1 MILRPLY
8 TAYKET
14 LSKNAIHYYY
24 SIKSSTSVIYTT
36 PKMHIKSYIFERIY
50 IIPLID
56 LSFYTSDI
64 TLYMLLLH
72 MCIQTYIFFLD
83 FVLYEMKIV

>member
-1 MILRPLY
+1 
-8 TAYKET
+8 
-14 LSKNAIHYYY
+14 
-24 SIKSSTSVIYTT
+24 
-36 PKMHIKSYIFERIY
+36 MHIKSYIFERIY